1 MDTGI
6 IVPVALLV
14 VLSLIYA
21 ITGLRIIK
29 EHEQGVIMRFGRFH
43 LVVPAGLALIVPF
56 VDVLRRVDLR
66 TLVVEERIDA
76 PAGTGKVRL
85 WGELWPA
92 RSLSGEAIGPGTPI
106 QIAAIEGRQIVVDR
120 AANGSTS

>member
-1 MDTGI
+1 
-6 IVPVALLV
+6 
-14 VLSLIYA
+14 
-21 ITGLRIIK
+21 
-29 EHEQGVIMRFGRFH
+29 MRFGRFH

-66 TLVVEERIDA
+66 TLAIEQRIDA
-76 PAGTGKVRL
+76 AAGTGKVRL

-106 QIAAIEGRQIVVDR
+106 QIAAIEGQQIVVDR